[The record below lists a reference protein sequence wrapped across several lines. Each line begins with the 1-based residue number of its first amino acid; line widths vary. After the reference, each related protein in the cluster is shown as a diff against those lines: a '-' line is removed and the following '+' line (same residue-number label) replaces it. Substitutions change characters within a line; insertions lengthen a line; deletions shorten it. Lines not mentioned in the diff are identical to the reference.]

1 MSPPVLLLSIPD
13 KERVILGH
21 FFFFFLPVITNNKVT
36 IKTKKP
42 QF

>member
-21 FFFFFLPVITNNKVT
+21 FFFLPVITNDKVM

-42 QF
+42 LF